1 MRNAKFSRKYFSQ
14 NLFSTKYCF
23 FLHFSLHS
31 FSRKNEKFFVCCK
44 PQFHYK
50 IAPVISSKFDLHLLS
65 SSQIVVKKKKQCSKS
80 HFVSLL
86 FQITFYN
93 YFVFHSEVVL
103 TTPVTDGKINQM
115 FGCFNGKTFV
125 KETVSVISSGPLF
138 PQMTMH
144 LKALSGQ

>member
-1 MRNAKFSRKYFSQ
+1 MRNFHENIFRKICFPR
-14 NLFSTKYCF
+14 NIAF

-125 KETVSVISSGPLF
+125 KETVSIISSDPVC